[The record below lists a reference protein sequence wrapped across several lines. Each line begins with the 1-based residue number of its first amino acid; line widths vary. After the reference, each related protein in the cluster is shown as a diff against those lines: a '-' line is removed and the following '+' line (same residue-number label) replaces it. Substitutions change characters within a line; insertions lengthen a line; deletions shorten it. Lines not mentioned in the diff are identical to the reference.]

1 MIRALVMAAGPE
13 LEAMESWLSYLR
25 DTKEVETRVIGS
37 PEELADLARA
47 DVVVAHDPSG
57 ALGGA
62 AEEGI
67 ADFLT
72 SGGGLVSLHCTSA
85 NWSRGPR
92 LGPLIGGAA
101 DRLPAGELVVDVER
115 SDHDITRRSPTSFTV
130 LDSGFTVE
138 DQGAN
143 GAEAEVLLSTT
154 WRSGRRPLATVR
166 RAGSGRVVHFGL
178 GGAAST
184 FQSPSVQD
192 LLYRGVRH
200 AAGRSEG
207 SPVGVGLVGF
217 GAIGPEH
224 LSAIS
229 AVPGLSVAAVADHSP
244 ERLKAAIALAPEAAP
259 ADGLDELLDNP
270 AVGAV
275 VVSTPPNT
283 HFALARRA
291 LEAGRHVI
299 VEKPFCLTV
308 AEADQLLE
316 AATGAQRTLTV
327 YQSRRWD
334 PDFMALRE
342 LVETG
347 QLGRVFHLE
356 AFVGGFEHP
365 CHFWHSDSS
374 VSGGVIFDWGA
385 HYLDWILQLLPGRV
399 VEVSASSQ
407 KLIWLDVTNEDH
419 FVLRMTFED
428 GASAEFIHSDIAAA
442 RKPKW
447 YLLGTEGA
455 AVGLWREESRLVATP
470 TGVSE
475 VPVPVAD
482 LPCELHLLRPGPAGR
497 SHDQRVA
504 LPMAPPQAFYRNLA
518 GHLLAREP
526 LAVTPEAARRNIA
539 IMEAA
544 MRAAS
549 AGPQRVRI

>member
-1 MIRALVMAAGPE
+1 MIRALVMASGPE
-13 LEAMESWLSYLR
+13 LEAMEPWLSYLR
-25 DTKEVETRVIGS
+25 ETKEVETRVIGN
-37 PEELADLARA
+37 PDDLAGMERA

-62 AEEGI
+62 AEAGI

-92 LGPLIGGAA
+92 LGPLIGRAA
-101 DRLPAGELVVDVER
+101 DRLPAGELVVHVEQ
-115 SDHDITRRSPTSFTV
+115 SDHDITRRSPASFTV
-130 LDSGFTVE
+130 LDSGFAAE
-138 DQGAN
+138 DASGD
-143 GAEAEVLLSTT
+143 GSEAEVLLSTT
-154 WRSGRRPLATVR
+154 WRSGRKPLALVR

-178 GGAAST
+178 GGAATT
-184 FQSPSVQD
+184 FQSPAVQD

-207 SPVGVGLVGF
+207 APVGIGLVGF

-229 AVPGLSVAAVADHSP
+229 AVPGLTLAAVADRSP
-244 ERLKAAIALAPEAAP
+244 ARLRAALALAPQAVP
-259 ADGLDELLDNP
+259 ARGLDELLDNS

-275 VVSTPPNT
+275 VISTPPNT
-283 HFALARRA
+283 HFTLALRA
-291 LEAGRHVI
+291 LEAGRHVV

-308 AEADQLLE
+308 AEADRLLD
-316 AATGAQRTLTV
+316 AANAVDRTLTV

-365 CHFWHSDSS
+365 CHLWHSDSS

-385 HYLDWILQLLPGRV
+385 HFLDWILQLLPGRV
-399 VEVSASSQ
+399 IEVSASSQ
-407 KLIWLDVTNEDH
+407 KLIWLDVTNDDH
-419 FVLRMTFED
+419 FVLRLTFED

-447 YLLGTEGA
+447 YVLGTEGA
-455 AVGLWREESRLVATP
+455 AVGLWREESRMVATP

-475 VPVPVAD
+475 VAVPVAD

-504 LPMAPPQAFYRNLA
+504 LPPAPPQAFYRNLA

-526 LAVTPEAARRNIA
+526 LAVSPEAARRNIA

-549 AGPQRVRI
+549 GNPQRVRI

>member
-1 MIRALVMAAGPE
+1 MASGPE
-13 LEAMESWLSYLR
+13 LAAMEPWLSYLR
-25 DTKEVETRVIGS
+25 ETKEVDARVIAG
-37 PEELADLARA
+37 PEDLVGLDRA

-62 AEEGI
+62 AEAGI

-115 SDHDITRRSPTSFTV
+115 SDHDITRRSPASFTV
-130 LDSGFTVE
+130 LDSGFPVE
-138 DQGAN
+138 DAG
-143 GAEAEVLLSTT
+143 GVGSEAEVLLSTT
-154 WRSGRRPLATVR
+154 WRSGRRPLALVR

-178 GGAAST
+178 GGAATT
-184 FQSPSVQD
+184 FRSPAIQD

-200 AAGRSEG
+200 AAGRAEG
-207 SPVGVGLVGF
+207 APIGVGLVGF

-224 LSAIS
+224 LAAIS
-229 AVPGLSVAAVADHSP
+229 AVPGLTVAAVADHSP
-244 ERLKAAIALAPEAAP
+244 ERLRAALDLSPDAVP
-259 ADGLDELLDNP
+259 ARGLDELLANP

-275 VVSTPPNT
+275 VISTPPNT
-283 HFALARRA
+283 HFALALRA
-291 LEAGRHVI
+291 LEAGRHVV
-299 VEKPFCLTV
+299 VEKPFCLSV
-308 AEADQLLE
+308 GEADRLLE
-316 AATGAQRTLTV
+316 AAVAADRTLTV

-334 PDFMALRE
+334 RDFMALRE

-365 CHFWHSDSS
+365 CHFWHSDSG

-399 VEVSASSQ
+399 VEVSASNQ
-407 KLIWLDVTNEDH
+407 KLVWLDVTNDDH
-419 FVLRMTFED
+419 FVLRMAFDD

-455 AVGLWREESRLVATP
+455 AVGLWREESRLEVTP

-475 VPVPVAD
+475 VQVPVAD

-504 LPMAPPQAFYRNLA
+504 LPSAPPQAFYRNLA

-544 MRAAS
+544 VRAATG
-549 AGPQRVRI
+549 GPQRVRI